1 MLKKVPAGRR
11 VLIATHDENVKKE
24 IPGSFLAPLS
34 AFLKNTTEG
43 NLALVLKYQC
53 MISKNSSEP
62 VVSEELIEW
71 RDREVDDP
79 IREFPQMED
88 KFEKPILPDAFEEVA
103 EIFAEGYKVFYQTA
117 AEVVQSHFDK
127 CMSLDTDLTSRRETE
142 AEMDK
147 EIMKLTALKNE
158 HSGVTAGIQTE
169 LAKSLRQLDCMHKVH
184 QGYLIPLQESALSHL
199 FEKEK

>member
-1 MLKKVPAGRR
+1 M
-11 VLIATHDENVKKE
+11 
-24 IPGSFLAPLS
+24 
-34 AFLKNTTEG
+34 
-43 NLALVLKYQC
+43 
-53 MISKNSSEP
+53 
-62 VVSEELIEW
+62 SEELIEW
-71 RDREVDDP
+71 KEKEVDDP
-79 IREFPQMED
+79 LREFPSMEH
-88 KFEKPILPDAFEEVA
+88 KFEQPMLPEAYGEVA
-103 EIFAEGYKVFYQTA
+103 TILTEGYKVFYQTA